1 MGKMKVLFVCTHNSA
16 RSQMA
21 EGIANTFHSDL
32 LTAYSTGSNPTVV
45 NPLSVVVCSEIGADI
60 SEYYSKG
67 CNELVGL
74 DFDYIITVCDNAK
87 EACPNFTG
95 DGKRIHKS
103 FDDPSGFKGSENE
116 KLAHFRKVRDEIRE
130 WIAADF
136 IKNIQSVPRQKS
148 WK

>member
-1 MGKMKVLFVCTHNSA
+1 MKKIKVLFVCTHNSA

-21 EGIANTFHSDL
+21 EGIVNTFHSDL
-32 LTAYSTGSNPTVV
+32 LTAYSTGRNPTVV

-60 SEYYSKG
+60 SGNYSKG
-67 CNELVGL
+67 FDELAGI

-87 EACPNFTG
+87 EACPSFTG

-116 KLAHFRKVRDEIRE
+116 KLAHFRKVRDEIRQ
-130 WIAADF
+130 WIEVGF
-136 IKNIQSVPRQKS
+136 IKNIQSVPQQES
-148 WK
+148 WQ